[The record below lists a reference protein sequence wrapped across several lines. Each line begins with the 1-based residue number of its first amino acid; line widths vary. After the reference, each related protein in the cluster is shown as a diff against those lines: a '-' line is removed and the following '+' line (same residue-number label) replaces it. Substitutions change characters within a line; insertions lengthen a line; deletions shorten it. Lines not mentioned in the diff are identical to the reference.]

1 MKKIVGVCDSIYLYK
16 NGFKKLEKIPKNAFL
31 VGCVFDGFT
40 QIFKLSKD
48 VYEKIEDLKFYIYS
62 KLKDPN
68 KYEIRCEVLQKESE
82 VIVIAIIVQ
91 KENLDCKK
99 YDYLSFAPASFRGVY
114 LEHKK
119 EEDIFIKKDK
129 RGYLV
134 SIFIKGVFFKHL
146 FVDKI
151 DEEIIEEIGK
161 RNRVEI
167 SKVFLIDVDF
177 ELKKFSV
184 IKLNYSYSQLAILDY
199 LYSKNNKEINFSCKK
214 KIDYLLILVII
225 MIFFAL
231 FLIYKIEKVKE
242 DLSNLKSLKVQEKRI
257 DLLKLCKIKK
267 SKSKVLVEVL
277 KILYNNRV
285 GVKYLRVDGNIFEF
299 DIYGSK
305 DNVLKAI
312 EELKSKKIE
321 IQNIKQAKNFE
332 AKIRVVDE

>member
-1 MKKIVGVCDSIYLYK
+1 
-16 NGFKKLEKIPKNAFL
+16 
-31 VGCVFDGFT
+31 
-40 QIFKLSKD
+40 
-48 VYEKIEDLKFYIYS
+48 
-62 KLKDPN
+62 
-68 KYEIRCEVLQKESE
+68 
-82 VIVIAIIVQ
+82 
-91 KENLDCKK
+91 
-99 YDYLSFAPASFRGVY
+99 
-114 LEHKK
+114 
-119 EEDIFIKKDK
+119 
-129 RGYLV
+129 
-134 SIFIKGVFFKHL
+134 
-146 FVDKI
+146 
-151 DEEIIEEIGK
+151 
-161 RNRVEI
+161 
-167 SKVFLIDVDF
+167 
-177 ELKKFSV
+177 
-184 IKLNYSYSQLAILDY
+184 
-199 LYSKNNKEINFSCKK
+199 
-214 KIDYLLILVII
+214 